1 MAKSKYRIKLK
12 ENHNARP
19 DQIVECVTGKLYLKD
34 VSGDIPALYTRGE
47 AIKKSSMFKG
57 SLEKY
62 VSKYELAD
70 VVDVAQ
76 IRIENIPSDLL
87 SAVESQEPS
96 YIDADKT
103 LGEKMFSV
111 DVLDAVIQESYDN
124 EDKSLMSEAMELR
137 QYVGEHCYFLF
148 TKV

>member
-19 DQIVECVTGKLYLKD
+19 DQTVKCVTGDLYLKYM
-34 VSGDIPALYTRGE
+34 SGDIPALYTRGE

-62 VSKYELAD
+62 TSKYELAD
-70 VVDVAQ
+70 VIDVAQ
-76 IRIENIPSDLL
+76 IRIENIPADLL
-87 SAVESQEPS
+87 AAIDMQEPA
-96 YIDADKT
+96 YVDADDS
-103 LGEKMFSV
+103 LGEEMFSV
-111 DVLDAVIQESYDN
+111 DVLDAVIQEAYDK
-124 EDKSLMSEAMELR
+124 EDKRIMAEALELQ
-137 QYVGEHCYFLF
+137 QYVGEHCYFVF